1 MQVMVLGYKDL
12 ARGFTQKLELVS
24 LELKAKTKR
33 NKKFSRFLRL
43 GVFLFLREALIYL
56 DHNAAITL

>member
-24 LELKAKTKR
+24 LELKVKTKR

-43 GVFLFLREALIYL
+43 GVSFFTRSVDLFRS
-56 DHNAAITL
+56 